1 MVEDATTMLCSVLP
15 TITYQDVIGFIKL
28 LFLKDFDIYGAWNE
42 NETSR
47 AKRQPESKNGES
59 RTSSQENEV
68 GSEDTTAKDTKLV
81 VRTERSVFEK
91 IDVNELEIGEKL
103 GSGGFG
109 AVFAVNYGTKKY
121 ALKKLH
127 RINTKA
133 ARESLEAEASI
144 LHLRHPNIV
153 RTLSIFTMNDSDCIL
168 MEFVSKRTLQK
179 VITDVENEQLTEE
192 RRFRFALDISRGLG
206 YAHSKGIA
214 HLDIKPTNILI
225 TNDDI
230 CKIGDFGCCQS
241 METTGNETPMSPT
254 KSNLTGTYAYRAPE
268 LFKGEFATPQCDV
281 YSLGICLWQM
291 LVREKPYGSKNH
303 HVVIFGVVAYNLRP
317 SIPEEVPCGARYK
330 QLMEQCWHK
339 DPATRPMARDLAR
352 AIEMTISINSL

>member
-1 MVEDATTMLCSVLP
+1 MLCSVLR
-15 TITYQDVIGFIKL
+15 TRSYQEILG
-28 LFLKDFDIYGAWNE
+28 FLKFVLLKDSEVYESNNE
-42 NETSR
+42 NAKKDGCGKRKNRNSSAANEKDQNLQHNNSDWETRNSC
-47 AKRQPESKNGES
+47 KRQVSIYEG
-59 RTSSQENEV
+59 
-68 GSEDTTAKDTKLV
+68 
-81 VRTERSVFEK
+81 
-91 IDVNELEIGEKL
+91 IDIAQIEIGEKL

-109 AVFAVNYGTKKY
+109 TVFAVDYGCRKL

-133 ARESLEAEASI
+133 GRESFEAEASI
-144 LHLRHPNIV
+144 QHLRHPNIV
-153 RTLSIFTMNDSDCIL
+153 RTLSVFTMDESACIL
-168 MEFVSKRTLQK
+168 MEFVSKRTLQT
-179 VITDVENEQLTEE
+179 VITDVETEQMPEE
-192 RRFRFALDISRGLG
+192 RRLKFSLDIARGLS
-206 YAHSKGIA
+206 YAHSRGIA

-225 TNDDI
+225 TKDDV

-241 METTGNETPMSPT
+241 MKSSGNEIPMSPT

-268 LFKGEFATPQCDV
+268 LFRGEYATSQCDI

-317 SIPEEVPCGARYK
+317 SVPQDIHCGARYR

-339 DPATRPMARDLAR
+339 DPLKRPVAKNLAK
-352 AIEMTISINSL
+352 ALEMTIAINNS